1 MPAEKHPVVRNLKDA
16 IAVLK
21 KRKQDKARGPGPEE
35 AHVLAGALLAAE
47 AAKEAQA
54 EEPAG
59 NNPGSGAEERQMA
72 EKLPTP
78 EKSDQPE
85 KATQFTSSLQS
96 FLN

>member
-1 MPAEKHPVVRNLKDA
+1 MMR
-16 IAVLK
+16 
-21 KRKQDKARGPGPEE
+21 KRKQENARGPGPEE
-35 AHVLAGALLAAE
+35 AHVPAGAPLAAK

-78 EKSDQPE
+78 DKSAHHKKPQ
-85 KATQFTSSLQS
+85 QS
-96 FLN
+96 PTLCNPS